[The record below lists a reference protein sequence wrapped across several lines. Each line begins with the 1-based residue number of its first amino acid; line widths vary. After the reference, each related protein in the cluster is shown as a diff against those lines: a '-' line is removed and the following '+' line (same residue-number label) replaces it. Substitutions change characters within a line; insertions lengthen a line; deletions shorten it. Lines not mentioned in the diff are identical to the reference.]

1 MDGLS
6 ISTGQSLLKTG
17 KTVSELRSDQMQ
29 QEAQGLQSS
38 GPSFSDT
45 LTNAIDK
52 VNEMQ
57 VGSDKLVQKLS
68 TGETKNIPEVMIAV
82 EKADIAMKL
91 MTQVR
96 NKIIDAYQEVM
107 KMQV

>member
-6 ISTGQSLLKTG
+6 ISTANQLLTTG
-17 KTVSELRSDQMQ
+17 KTVSQIRADEMKA
-29 QEAQGLQSS
+29 ES
-38 GPSFSDT
+38 GVPVEQKSFKQT
-45 LTNAIDK
+45 LTDAISD
-52 VNEMQ
+52 VNNIQ
-57 VGSDKLVQKLS
+57 KKSDILIQKLA

-96 NKIIDAYQEVM
+96 NKIIDAYQEVI
-107 KMQV
+107 KMPV